1 MQTSVAEEIAAKHG
15 LGAGGGKDSGDNDG
29 PNDPNLPDWPPGF
42 SRDDAV
48 EGAKYR
54 LAMWLGLVSVSM
66 LFVAMTSAYV
76 LRYYTSQSAKVPD
89 WRPLKVPSA
98 LWATTAIILLSSIT
112 IELARRALRHN
123 RYQLFRSLLIATALL
138 GGVFIIG
145 QLIGWQQL
153 VAQGVY
159 LYSNPHSSFFYILT
173 ALHGIHLLGG
183 LLALAYVTI
192 PALRL
197 RITMKSRHTMEI
209 TTTYWHFLDGL
220 WVYLFGLL
228 FLF

>member
-1 MQTSVAEEIAAKHG
+1 METSVAEEIEAKRG
-15 LGAGGGKDSGDNDG
+15 LGAGGNGNSGDNDG

-42 SRDDAV
+42 SREDAT

-76 LRYYTSQSAKVPD
+76 LRYYTSQSSRTPD
-89 WRPLKVPSA
+89 WKPLKVPSA
-98 LWATTAIILLSSIT
+98 LWMTTGIILLSSVT
-112 IELARRALRHN
+112 IELARRALRSNH
-123 RYQLFRSLLIATALL
+123 YQLFRAMILSTILL
-138 GGVFIIG
+138 GAIFIIG

-153 VAQGVY
+153 VEQGVY
-159 LYSNPHSSFFYILT
+159 LYSNSHSSFFYILT
-173 ALHGIHLLGG
+173 ALHGMHLMGG
-183 LLALAYVTI
+183 LLALTYVSI
-192 PALRL
+192 PALRM
-197 RITMKSRHTMEI
+197 RITTKNRHIVEI
-209 TTTYWHFLDGL
+209 TTVYWHFMDGL